1 MFVIIFIQTEGSEIV
16 VEGPR
21 CSLRSRKVRL
31 SINISLLLLLL
42 ILGND
47 HAHYFVFWAMT
58 MRTTLYSGQVI
69 SACVPNDKQ
78 ELT

>member
-1 MFVIIFIQTEGSEIV
+1 MFVVIVIQTEGSEIV

-31 SINISLLLLLL
+31 SVNISLLLLLL
-42 ILGND
+42 ILG
-47 HAHYFVFWAMT
+47 MT